1 MGGSGVQ
8 GHRQLRGT
16 SEVSLGY
23 TRLCLKRKA
32 KRKIKEN
39 KGGGEKKE
47 KEVQVTWN
55 PKK

>member
-1 MGGSGVQ
+1 MGGS
-8 GHRQLRGT
+8 RSPSATGT

-32 KRKIKEN
+32 KRKIKES
-39 KGGGEKKE
+39 KGGEEKKE